1 MALDRPSSLIQPNPA
16 RIQISL
22 FLVAH
27 SIKGWCDTGYA
38 NFNVSSFFFLICKE
52 CGIFSQFL
60 LLPFLSHFFHDIDM
74 VDKKIRTKKLERQQK
89 LHRKV

>member
-38 NFNVSSFFFLICKE
+38 NFNVSSFIPYL
-52 CGIFSQFL
+52 QRMR
-60 LLPFLSHFFHDIDM
+60 HF
-74 VDKKIRTKKLERQQK
+74 
-89 LHRKV
+89 

>member
-38 NFNVSSFFFLICKE
+38 NFNVSSFFSLFAKNAVFLAN
-52 CGIFSQFL
+52 FFY
-60 LLPFLSHFFHDIDM
+60 FLSYHSIYIIKSN
-74 VDKKIRTKKLERQQK
+74 VG
-89 LHRKV
+89 

>member
-60 LLPFLSHFFHDIDM
+60 LLPFLSQY
-74 VDKKIRTKKLERQQK
+74 LYY
-89 LHRKV
+89 KVQCGLA